1 MKIETGT
8 WMKWILPAVA
18 LVALSVGTPKQA
30 SAQGF
35 ADLTGSFVLDGPIP
49 KPKVLIKKGD
59 PKAKDPAICATADLF
74 SDSLNVD
81 AQTKGISDIF
91 IYLRKPPASIHPD
104 LKESKKKTIDFN
116 QEGCRFFPHSL
127 FVRTDQKVRVLSK
140 DACSHNTH
148 TFPIRNQAVNFLLR
162 PKEDVGVPIAN
173 PLSEFLPIQVKCDIH
188 PWMLAHWLILDHPYA
203 AVTDAKGKFTIPK
216 LPAGEHEFRVWH
228 ERVGYIDKKFTV
240 TIEAGKPNNQK
251 PIKVPIAKFGD

>member
-1 MKIETGT
+1 N
-8 WMKWILPAVA
+8 
-18 LVALSVGTPKQA
+18 
-30 SAQGF
+30 
-35 ADLTGSFVLDGPIP
+35 
-49 KPKVLIKKGD
+49 
-59 PKAKDPAICATADLF
+59 
-74 SDSLNVD
+74 SLNVD

-104 LKESKKKTIDFN
+104 LKESKVKTIDFN
-116 QEGCRFFPHSL
+116 QEKCRFFPHSL

-173 PLSEFLPIQVKCDIH
+173 PLPEFLPIQVKCDIH

-203 AVTDAKGKFTIPK
+203 AVTDAKGKFTISK

-228 ERVGYIDKKFTV
+228 ERVGYIDKAFKV
-240 TIEAGKPNNQK
+240 TIKAGEAQTLKPVA
-251 PIKVPIAKFGD
+251 VPVAKFGD